1 MRFALCGL
9 AVKGFTVKINVEFLG
24 FPMAS
29 DVIGRKKLELNIPG
43 NTVRDVINELIRL
56 YGKKVREAFYDEKG
70 NFDVTIQITLNGKTF
85 ISADKHLTPL
95 NEGDTLIF
103 MLLLAGG

>member
-1 MRFALCGL
+1 M
-9 AVKGFTVKINVEFLG
+9 KINVEFLG
-24 FPMAS
+24 FPMVS
-29 DVIGRKKLELNIPG
+29 DVIGKKKLELNISG
-43 NTVRDVINELIRL
+43 NTVRDVISELMRL

-70 NFDVTIQITLNGKTF
+70 NFDVTVQITLNGKIF
-85 ISADKHLTPL
+85 ISADKHRTPL